1 MFLHLSYDGEGGGVR
16 SASRREVRR
25 ARGVAVTGH
34 PPDFRR
40 AAVGGGKGTGRGGG
54 ARAHLEVHVGSLVQ
68 DLAEHRI
75 LLDEAPLAGAVLL
88 HALAERLLL
97 LVGPL
102 RWSRRR
108 NWSVSDRKSRETRR
122 KGWGIGDYARTR
134 EAGKAGEGAYLGLRD
149 AHDQRSGRATDS
161 GGRAAPHTVE
171 DPNRTWERIL
181 EAGKIGSRNVGSY
194 RRVMSAQTSG
204 HERPFTTPRFFF
216 AFFMTELLC
225 IDKAD
230 PKKHQKAVGP
240 DPSMPTSQRDD
251 RTRLRLQPQR

>member
-1 MFLHLSYDGEGGGVR
+1 MKSPRRSTRASAVRDLTESGLGSAVLWPGYIFLHLSCDGEGGGVR

-34 PPDFRR
+34 PPDFGR

-97 LVGPL
+97 LRGPL
-102 RWSRRR
+102 RSSVRR
-108 NWSVSDRKSRETRR
+108 NWRVSDRKSRETRR

-134 EAGKAGEGAYLGLRD
+134 EAGKAGECADLGLGD
-149 AHDQRSGRATDS
+149 AHDQRSGRATGS
-161 GGRAAPHTVE
+161 GGRTAPHTVE
-171 DPNRTWERIL
+171 AVPRS
-181 EAGKIGSRNVGSY
+181 GSQEQNWLVPFPTKGSTKRH
-194 RRVMSAQTSG
+194 RRGGLPGTND
-204 HERPFTTPRFFF
+204 RLPLPIFFF
-216 AFFMTELLC
+216 AFFS
-225 IDKAD
+225 D
-230 PKKHQKAVGP
+230 
-240 DPSMPTSQRDD
+240 
-251 RTRLRLQPQR
+251 